1 MDDTKKVLSNR
12 RSSQDKKQTNI
23 QKEKSKLF
31 DNQSKNVDSL
41 DNVSEKPF
49 KTEDDKISDEELP
62 WIFIKSYFNNNPAEK
77 LVRHQIESYN
87 NIIKYQIQKTIEM
100 FNKSEPI
107 LSQKEYNPQFDK
119 YSLEMNVSFDNLQF
133 DNPQIYE
140 LNGVKNTML
149 PNKARLRGCTYS
161 SSMYLDV
168 NIETIVRNGE
178 NMNNIQIYNKKISR
192 LHIGKLPIMLKS
204 DICML
209 KKYKH
214 IDPLLLGECKYD
226 SGGYFIIN
234 GSEKTV
240 IAQER
245 ACENKI
251 YVYLVKNNAKYIYQ
265 AEVRSIPDFK
275 CISPKQINMMI
286 CSKNNGFGYPIVVQL
301 PRVKHPIPLFVLF
314 RALGVLSDKEICSY
328 ILLNVDEHI
337 NTDVNYKKNLLLS
350 LKASIHDS
358 SKYLTKEDCFK
369 FLTTNVMYTVIN
381 PEKDNGLKKKH
392 MFALDILNNDLFPHC
407 TTFIQ
412 KIYYLGYMTY
422 KILLVQN
429 NILQQDD
436 RDSHI
441 NKRID
446 LTGILIN
453 NLFRNYFNKFVKDM
467 ERSIIKEIDIGTW
480 RTTEDYQNIISPTNI
495 YKIFKSTTIE
505 NGIKKALSTGDFT
518 IRNGGNNNTN
528 TKVGVAQVLNRLN
541 YPSTLSHLR
550 RISTPTD
557 KSGKLIP
564 PRKLHNTTWGFICPA
579 ETPEG
584 ASVGIVKNLSVM
596 CHITIPSDP
605 TPIHDYF
612 TNLSNN
618 YISNQNQENPIYVP
632 IDLYDT
638 TYYYNKVKIFVNGS
652 FIGITNNPIQLYN
665 DLKDKKY
672 KGVFNIY
679 TSIIFDYMM
688 KEIKICN
695 DAGRL
700 TRPVFRINPETNMP
714 YYDDNIIRL
723 LNENKLEWDD
733 LLIDNEQNDDV
744 NIYYKKSNK
753 FTNNN
758 NNNTN
763 IPIDIINPKS
773 YIKKSIIEYI
783 DPDEQMYS
791 LISVDVNTLELNKKS
806 SNPQKYTHCEI
817 HPSTIFGILAS
828 CIPFPERNQSPRNTY
843 QSAQAKQAIGVYAT
857 NYYERFDKTAN
868 ILNYPQKPLVE
879 TRLMNIINLNK
890 IPSGYNAIVAIAIY
904 DGYNQ
909 EDSLLINK
917 GSIDRGM
924 FMATIYDTEK
934 DEDKQKIN
942 GDEEIRCKPDPN
954 ITRKMKFANYDKLNN
969 LGFVPENTL
978 IENKDIIIAKIVPI
992 KENKNNDMQKIKYED
1007 QSKMYRTSE
1016 ETYIDRNYMNKNGDG
1031 YNFAKVKLRTT
1042 RKPEIGDKFASRA
1055 GQKGTTG
1062 RIIEEHNIPFTTS
1075 GIKPDIIIN
1084 PHAIPSRMTIAQ
1096 LMETLL
1102 TRVLI
1107 ELGLFGDGTS
1117 FGTMTVEFIA
1127 QKLHELG
1134 YESYG
1139 NEVLYDPLSGKQMNC
1154 LVFMGPVFYQ
1164 RLKHMVNDKVH
1175 SRANGIMVNLTRQP
1189 MEGRSREGGLR
1200 FGEME
1205 RDATIA
1211 HGMARFTKERLY
1223 DSSDKFII
1231 YVCKDCGMRAS
1242 CNNKENIYYCNNC
1255 SNTTNFRA
1263 VEYPYAS
1270 KLFEQEL
1277 QAMNIGVRYITNI

>member
-1 MDDTKKVLSNR
+1 MTT
-12 RSSQDKKQTNI
+12 TN
-23 QKEKSKLF
+23 
-31 DNQSKNVDSL
+31 
-41 DNVSEKPF
+41 
-49 KTEDDKISDEELP
+49 DEELP
-62 WIFIKSYFNNNPAEK
+62 WIFIKSYFNNNPEEK

-87 NIIKYQIQKTIEM
+87 NIVKYQLQKTIDM

-107 LSQKEYNPQFDK
+107 VSQKEYNPQTEK
-119 YSLEMNVSFDNLQF
+119 YGIEMFITFDNLQI
-133 DNPQIYE
+133 DSPQIYE
-140 LNGVKNTML
+140 INGVKNTML
-149 PNKARLRGCTYS
+149 PNKARLRGFTYS

-168 NIETIVRNGE
+168 NIQTLVRNGE
-178 NMNNIQIYNKKISR
+178 NMTNIQIYNKKIPK
-192 LHIGKLPIMLKS
+192 LHIGKLPLMLKS

-209 KKYKH
+209 KKYKEVE
-214 IDPLLLGECKYD
+214 PFLLGECKYD

-240 IAQER
+240 LAQER
-245 ACENKI
+245 AAENKI
-251 YVYLVKNNAKYIYQ
+251 YVYPVKNAKYIYQ

-286 CSKNNGFGYPIVVQL
+286 CAKNNGFGYPIVVQL
-301 PRVKHPIPLFVLF
+301 PRVKIPIPLFVLF

-328 ILLNVDEHI
+328 ILLNVDDHI
-337 NTDVNYKKNLLLS
+337 NTEINYKKNLLLS
-350 LKASIHDS
+350 LKASIIDS
-358 SKYLTKEDCFK
+358 NKYLTKEDCIK
-369 FLTTNVMYTVIN
+369 FLTSNVMYTVMN
-381 PEKDNGLKKKH
+381 PEKDNGIKKKH
-392 MFALDILNNDLFPHC
+392 LFALDVLNNDLFPHC
-407 TTFIQ
+407 STYTH
-412 KIYYLGYMTY
+412 KKYYLGYMTY
-422 KILLVQN
+422 KLLLVQN

-467 ERSIIKEIDIGTW
+467 ERSLIKEIDGGTW
-480 RTTEDYQNIISPTNI
+480 RTTEDYSNIISPTNM
-495 YKIFKSTTIE
+495 YKIFKPTTIE

-518 IRNGGNNNTN
+518 IRNGGNNNT

-584 ASVGIVKNLSVM
+584 ASVGIVKNLAVM

-612 TNLSNN
+612 NQLSKSIYDNDTLSVLKDHT
-618 YISNQNQENPIYVP
+618 IDSIYVP

-638 TYYYNKVKIFVNGS
+638 TFYYNKVKIFINGS
-652 FIGITNNPIQLYN
+652 LIGITNKPIELYN
-665 DLKDKKY
+665 DLKEKKY
-672 KGVFNIY
+672 KGIFNIY
-679 TSIIFDYMM
+679 TSIVFDYLM
-688 KEIKICN
+688 KEIRICN

-714 YYDDNIIRL
+714 YYNDTIVKL
-723 LNENKLEWDD
+723 LNDNELEWDD
-733 LLIDNEQNDDV
+733 LLIDHDYIDHPHIQNQ
-744 NIYYKKSNK
+744 NQHIY
-753 FTNNN
+753 
-758 NNNTN
+758 
-763 IPIDIINPKS
+763 INPKN
-773 YIKKSIIEYI
+773 YVKKSIIEYI

-791 LISVDVNTLELNKKS
+791 LIAIDIKTLLETCTT
-806 SNPQKYTHCEI
+806 QKYTHCEI

-843 QSAQAKQAIGVYAT
+843 QSAQAKQAIGIYAT

-890 IPSGYNAIVAIAIY
+890 IPSGYNAMVAIAIY

-942 GDEEIRCKPDPN
+942 GDEEIRCKPNPA
-954 ITRKMKFANYDKLNN
+954 ITRKMKFANYDKLNTS
-969 LGFVPENTL
+969 GFIPENTL
-978 IENKDIIIAKIVPI
+978 VENKDIIMAKVIPI
-992 KENKNNDMQKIKYED
+992 KSNKNDNTSKIKYED
-1007 QSKMYRTSE
+1007 QSKMYRTLE
-1016 ETYIDRNYMNKNGDG
+1016 ETYIDKNYMNKNGEG

-1062 RIIEEHNIPFTTS
+1062 RIISEQDVPFTAS
-1075 GIKPDIIIN
+1075 GMRPDIIIN

-1117 FGTMTVEFIA
+1117 FGSMTVECIA
-1127 QKLHELG
+1127 KKLHEFG

-1139 NEVLYDPLSGKQMNC
+1139 NEILYDPITGKQLEC

-1189 MEGRSREGGLR
+1189 MEGRSRDGGHR

-1223 DSSDKFII
+1223 DSSDKFVI
-1231 YVCKDCGMRAS
+1231 YVCKDCGMRAA
-1242 CNNKENIYYCNNC
+1242 CNHKEKIYYCHNC
-1255 SNTTNFRA
+1255 KNTTNFRA